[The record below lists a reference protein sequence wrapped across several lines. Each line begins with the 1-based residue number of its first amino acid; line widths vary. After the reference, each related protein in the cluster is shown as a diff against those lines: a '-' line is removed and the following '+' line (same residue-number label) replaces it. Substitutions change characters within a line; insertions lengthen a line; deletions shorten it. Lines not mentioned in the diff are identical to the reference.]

1 MAKKKTVADQSRSGH
16 VSSFTGGLNTDLHP
30 MLQPNDTLTDCVN
43 GTLITYNGNENMLQ
57 NDMGNYELKHAQLP
71 EGYIPMGMKEHR
83 GVLYIASWNPFK
95 KKAQIGSYPS
105 PKTVFGEENG
115 NNYTINPIEIGDVEG
130 VDKLDEKGLA
140 KLIFKIAEKNTN
152 IDTSKHLVSE
162 LDFSSS
168 EIIFTN
174 DFDESTMLGPGDRYW
189 LSSDSDSS
197 YEDEF
202 QNLTYFLIDK
212 DKNKHYITEDI
223 TVENAPTDSAD
234 INKFNPITFEHSGW
248 LGAKYELKNIEVPDI
263 DVTITE
269 NPKTSENYGTAIYKE
284 SDGSDESLENLNNV
298 EELWDPDIPAHR
310 VPNTLYDI
318 EVNDT
323 YRSVNINKTNA
334 PKTLDTFKD

>member
-71 EGYIPMGMKEHR
+71 EGYIPMGMKEHQ
-83 GVLYIASWNPFK
+83 GVLYIASWNPFE

-115 NNYTINPIEIGDVEG
+115 NDYTISPIEIGEINTEG
-130 VDKLDEKGLA
+130 FSDSQLA
-140 KLIFKIAEKNTN
+140 ELIFDIAEKNTE
-152 IDTSKHLVSE
+152 DLPEGVDPSKHLVSE

-168 EIIFTN
+168 EVIFTN

-189 LSSDSDSS
+189 LSSDSNSS

-234 INKFNPITFEHSGW
+234 INKFNPVTFEHSGW
-248 LGAKYELKNIEVPDI
+248 LGAKYELKDLEVA
-263 DVTITE
+263 DVDVVITE

-284 SDGSDESLENLNNV
+284 SVDSDGILENLDNV
-298 EELWDPDIPAHR
+298 EEL
-310 VPNTLYDI
+310 
-318 EVNDT
+318 
-323 YRSVNINKTNA
+323 
-334 PKTLDTFKD
+334 